1 MEPWW
6 EVAGQ
11 AAGAGGWQHY
21 NMTTSRCCQV
31 IGPGTL
37 EPALAAHWSPP
48 TLLITVHAD
57 PGRSRPGFS
66 KIYTPH
72 NLLPQQ
78 NVREEAIVY
87 CQSINNLDCWH
98 KTDWSVKCLTIPHLK
113 FCTRICS
120 FVRGRETSLCFTY
133 NHIMCFRLKD
143 DKWII
148 PSVEVDCLNGECL
161 KWQINYFL
169 QILSDALGHIKT

>member
-1 MEPWW
+1 MVQSLVSVGSIIRLVDHQPGVTLKCPAFE
-6 EVAGQ
+6 
-11 AAGAGGWQHY
+11 QHKR
-21 NMTTSRCCQV
+21 NSNETVCRCKR
-31 IGPGTL
+31 G
-37 EPALAAHWSPP
+37 
-48 TLLITVHAD
+48 HAD

>member
-1 MEPWW
+1 MWTYLDAKTILNKPWIFSST
-6 EVAGQ
+6 GQ
-11 AAGAGGWQHY
+11 EAR
-21 NMTTSRCCQV
+21 TTPGPRSV
-31 IGPGTL
+31 IRYKVLTR
-37 EPALAAHWSPP
+37 LAQ
-48 TLLITVHAD
+48 HAD

-133 NHIMCFRLKD
+133 NHIMSQRPWVRFWGPKNVAASCTHLGPAQVMEV
-143 DKWII
+143 II
-148 PSVEVDCLNGECL
+148 IDV
-161 KWQINYFL
+161 
-169 QILSDALGHIKT
+169 